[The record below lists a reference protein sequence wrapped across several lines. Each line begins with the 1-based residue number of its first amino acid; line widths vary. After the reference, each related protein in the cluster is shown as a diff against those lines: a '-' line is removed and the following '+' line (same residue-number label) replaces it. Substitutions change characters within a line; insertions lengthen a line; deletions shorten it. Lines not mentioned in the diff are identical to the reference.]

1 MSQHYDFIVIGSGP
15 SGKSAAIQASKL
27 GKSVLMVE
35 KNPII
40 GGVSVHTGTI
50 PSKTLRETVLF
61 LTGWRQR
68 GFYGLSYK
76 VKQDITS
83 EDLGHRLNTTLQHE
97 VDVLQ
102 HQLNRNN
109 VTTITGTARFND
121 DHSVIISL
129 PDGSEEVYRADK
141 FLICVG
147 TKPHRPDHI
156 PFDGKTIIDSD
167 EILNL
172 DRIPQSLLVV
182 GAGVIGIEYATI
194 YNALDTNVTIVDAK
208 EHILDFVD
216 KEIIEEFTHHLR
228 DSDVTLRMGETIES
242 IETRTDGKVVTKLNS
257 GKCVI
262 ADTVLFAAGRQGVT
276 EELHLENAGFAADNR
291 GRIKVNKKYQSDQPH
306 IYAAG
311 DVIGF
316 PSLASTSM
324 EQGRVAACD
333 AFSQQSPSPTSLF
346 PYGIYSVPEISMVGM
361 TEQDCLK
368 QGIAYDIGTARF
380 RETAR
385 GQIMGLC
392 EGKLKMLF
400 ALDDKRLLGV
410 HIVGEG
416 ATELVHIGQAV
427 IALGGTL
434 DYFIQN
440 VFNYPTLAEA
450 YKVAALDAWNRLLHD
465 GD

>member
-1 MSQHYDFIVIGSGP
+1 MSNHFDFIVIGSGP
-15 SGKSAAIQASKL
+15 AGKSAAVQAAKL

-35 KNPII
+35 KNPVI
-40 GGVSVHTGTI
+40 GGVSVHSGTI

-76 VKQDITS
+76 VKQDITAK
-83 EDLGHRLNTTLQHE
+83 DLHHRLSQTLQHE
-97 VDVLQ
+97 VEILQ

-109 VTTITGTARFND
+109 VTTMIGLARFKD
-121 DHSVIISL
+121 EKSIIVKLPDESEEIIS
-129 PDGSEEVYRADK
+129 ADR

-147 TKPHRPDHI
+147 TKPHRPEHI
-156 PFDGKTIIDSD
+156 PFDGKVIIDSD
-167 EILNL
+167 DILNL
-172 DRIPQSLLVV
+172 DTIPKSLLVV
-182 GAGVIGIEYATI
+182 GAGVIGMEYATI
-194 YNALDTNVTIVDAK
+194 YNALDTEVTIVDDK
-208 EHILDFVD
+208 PGILDFVD
-216 KEIIEEFTHHLR
+216 NEIIEEFTHHLR
-228 DSDVTLRMGETIES
+228 DSSVTLRLNEQIETIEK
-242 IETRTDGKVVTKLNS
+242 RQDGKVISRLKS
-257 GKCVI
+257 GKSI
-262 ADTVLFAAGRQGVT
+262 AADIVLFAAGRQGVT
-276 EELHLENAGFAADNR
+276 AELALENAGLTADKR
-291 GRIKVNKKYQSDQPH
+291 GRISVNESYQSEISH

-333 AFSQQSPSPTSLF
+333 AFESNCPSQTSLF
-346 PYGIYSVPEISMVGM
+346 PYGIYSVPEISMVGL
-361 TEQDCLK
+361 TEQQC
-368 QGIAYDIGTARF
+368 QQQNIAYEIGTALF
-380 RETAR
+380 REIAR
-385 GQIMGLC
+385 GQIMGLR

-400 ALDDKRLLGV
+400 SIDDRKLLGV

-434 DYFIQN
+434 DYFIQT

-450 YKVAALDAWNRLLHD
+450 YKVAALDAWNRLSV
-465 GD
+465 